1 MIEFEVFHDARN
13 VKTKYTD
20 AANPSDTAIGNVIF
34 YNDAD
39 LYNAGDMGSVQGR
52 VQGTCTLVS
61 ASPSYYCSFSY
72 QIFNDDSTS
81 VTFTAEGRVDNTDIK
96 GSTLSISGGFN
107 GLSVVIELCSGCS
120 SYPRTLCSTIYSI
133 DGGPLHR
140 LDSMNKSCN
149 HNSLVI
155 LHHQTLCLSL
165 SQNHEPKEIFGL

>member
-107 GLSVVIELCSGCS
+107 GLEDASGIAVLTPAKLDES
-120 SYPRTLCSTIYSI
+120 HAIPSGLIFDGYLVKFQLLLNYAVAAARTHAPSAAPST
-133 DGGPLHR
+133 
-140 LDSMNKSCN
+140 
-149 HNSLVI
+149 V
-155 LHHQTLCLSL
+155 
-165 SQNHEPKEIFGL
+165 